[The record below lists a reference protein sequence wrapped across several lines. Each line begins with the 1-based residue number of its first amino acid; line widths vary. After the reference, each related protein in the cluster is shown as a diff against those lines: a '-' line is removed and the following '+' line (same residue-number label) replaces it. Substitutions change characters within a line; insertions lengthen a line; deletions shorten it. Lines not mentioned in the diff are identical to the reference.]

1 MNLKFIFIL
10 FFENKNNFNV
20 LIWMK
25 KNKFG
30 HFISSFLWQ
39 FQSSEHYRQGCLAT
53 LNFFLLNFVCQQTI
67 KQHQS
72 KK

>member
-1 MNLKFIFIL
+1 MNLKFLFIL

-39 FQSSEHYRQGCLAT
+39 FQSSVSITGKAALQL
-53 LNFFLLNFVCQQTI
+53 LIFFFLILFV
-67 KQHQS
+67 S
-72 KK
+72 KP